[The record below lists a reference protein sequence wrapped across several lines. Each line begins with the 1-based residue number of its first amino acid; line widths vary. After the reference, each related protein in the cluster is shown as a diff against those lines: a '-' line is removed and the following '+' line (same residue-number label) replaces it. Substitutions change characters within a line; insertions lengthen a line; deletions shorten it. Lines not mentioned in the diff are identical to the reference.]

1 MMFNP
6 RAKISVVPLYGDE
19 TLVIVDDLLL
29 EPRKMIELASRSR
42 AEFSDA
48 DHNYFPGPELNLTPE
63 MTQAFDQFVVQHV
76 RKLLGARRTTMLAT
90 RLALATLQ
98 PPQLRNLQRVCHF
111 DTVPQPN
118 RAGTGAMVLY
128 LFEDPRLG
136 GTGFFRQT
144 CSDAEFE
151 HMVLQ
156 ADVLDRQAFT
166 ALTGAGDGYAVDSDR
181 YFEKVYTAQPAFN
194 RAIFYHGTVL
204 HSADI
209 HSPALLRDDVHTGR
223 LTVNAFF
230 NLRRNA
236 A

>member
-1 MMFNP
+1 MFNP
-6 RAKISVVPLYGDE
+6 RAKISVVPLYGE
-19 TLVIVDDLLL
+19 EKLVIVDDLLL
-29 EPRKMIELASRSR
+29 EPHKMVELASRSR
-42 AEFSDA
+42 AEFTDA
-48 DHNYFPGPELNLTPE
+48 DHNYFPGPELNLSPE

-76 RKLLGARRTTMLAT
+76 RKPLGARRSNMLAT

-98 PPQLRNLQRVCHF
+98 PPQLQNLQRVCHF

-118 RAGTGAMVLY
+118 REGTGAMVLY
-128 LFEDPRLG
+128 LFNDARLG
-136 GTGFFRQT
+136 GTGFFRQK
-144 CSDAEFE
+144 CSEAEFT

-156 ADVLDRQAFT
+156 SGVMDRQAFT
-166 ALTGAGDGYAVDSDR
+166 ELTGAGEGYAVASDR
-181 YFEKVYTAQPAFN
+181 YFEKVYTAEPAFN

-209 HSPALLRDDVHTGR
+209 HSPELLRDDVRTGR

>member
-1 MMFNP
+1 MFNP
-6 RAKISVVPLYGDE
+6 RAKISVVPLYGE
-19 TLVIVDDLLL
+19 EKLVIVDDLLL
-29 EPRKMIELASRSR
+29 EPHKMVELASRSR
-42 AEFSDA
+42 AEFTDA
-48 DHNYFPGPELNLTPE
+48 DHNYFPGPELNLSPQ

-76 RKLLGARRTTMLAT
+76 RKPLGARRSNMLAT

-98 PPQLRNLQRVCHF
+98 PPQLQNLQRVCHF

-118 RAGTGAMVLY
+118 REGTGAMVLY
-128 LFEDPRLG
+128 LFNDARLG
-136 GTGFFRQT
+136 GTGFFRQK
-144 CSDAEFE
+144 CSEAEFT

-156 ADVLDRQAFT
+156 SGVMDRQAFT
-166 ALTGAGDGYAVDSDR
+166 ELTGAGEGYAVASDR
-181 YFEKVYTAQPAFN
+181 YFEKVYTAEPAFN

-209 HSPALLRDDVHTGR
+209 HSPELLRDDVRTGR

>member
-1 MMFNP
+1 MMFNARP
-6 RAKISVVPLYGDE
+6 KIRVVPLYDNE
-19 TLVIVDDLLL
+19 NLVIVDDLLR
-29 EPRKMIELASRSR
+29 EPQQLVALARQAR

-48 DHNYFPGPELNLTPE
+48 DHNYFPGPELNLPPE
-63 MTQAFDQFVVQHV
+63 MAQAFGQFIGEHV
-76 RKLLGARRTTMLAT
+76 RKPLGARRTDMLAT

-98 PPQLRNLQRVCHF
+98 PPQLQNLQRVCHR

-118 RAGTGAMVLY
+118 MTGTGAMVLY
-128 LFEDPRLG
+128 LFKDARLG
-136 GTGFFRQT
+136 GTGFFQQK
-144 CSDAEFE
+144 CSEAEF
-151 HMVLQ
+151 HDMV
-156 ADVLDRQAFT
+156 VRSGTLDRAGFS
-166 ALTGAGDGYAVDSDR
+166 ALTGAGDGYAVASDR
-181 YFEKVYTAQPAFN
+181 YFEKVYTAEPAWN

-209 HSPALLRDDVHTGR
+209 HSPALLRDDVDTGR

>member
-1 MMFNP
+1 MFNP
-6 RAKISVVPLYGDE
+6 RAKISVVPLYGE
-19 TLVIVDDLLL
+19 EKLVIVDDLLL
-29 EPRKMIELASRSR
+29 EPHKMVELASRSR
-42 AEFSDA
+42 AEFTDA
-48 DHNYFPGPELNLTPE
+48 DHNYFPGPELNLSPE

-76 RKLLGARRTTMLAT
+76 RKPLGARRTNMLAT

-98 PPQLRNLQRVCHF
+98 PPQLQNLQRVCHF

-118 RAGTGAMVLY
+118 REGTGAMVLY
-128 LFEDPRLG
+128 LFNDARLG
-136 GTGFFRQT
+136 GTGFFRQK
-144 CSDAEFE
+144 CSEAEFT

-156 ADVLDRQAFT
+156 SGVMDRQAFT
-166 ALTGAGDGYAVDSDR
+166 ELTGAGEGYAVASDR
-181 YFEKVYTAQPAFN
+181 YFEKVYTAEPAFN

-209 HSPALLRDDVHTGR
+209 HSPELLRDDVRTGR

>member
-1 MMFNP
+1 MFNP
-6 RAKISVVPLYGDE
+6 RAKISVVPLYGE
-19 TLVIVDDLLL
+19 EKLVIVDDLLL
-29 EPRKMIELASRSR
+29 EPHKMVDLAGRSR
-42 AEFSDA
+42 AEFTDA

-63 MTQAFDQFVVQHV
+63 MTQAFDQFVVEHV
-76 RKLLGARRTTMLAT
+76 RKPLGARRTNMLAT

-98 PPQLRNLQRVCHF
+98 SSQLQNLQRVCHR

-118 RAGTGAMVLY
+118 REGTGAMVLY
-128 LFEDPRLG
+128 LFEDQRLG

-144 CSDAEFE
+144 CAEDEFT

-156 ADVLDRQAFT
+156 SGVMDRQAFSE
-166 ALTGAGDGYAVDSDR
+166 LTGAGEGYAVASDR
-181 YFEKVYTAQPAFN
+181 YFEKIYTAQPAFN

-209 HSPALLRDDVHTGR
+209 HSPELLRDDVRTGR

-236 A
+236 G

>member
-1 MMFNP
+1 MFNP
-6 RAKISVVPLYGDE
+6 RAKISVVPLYGE
-19 TLVIVDDLLL
+19 EKLVIVDDLLL
-29 EPRKMIELASRSR
+29 EPYKMVELASCSR
-42 AEFSDA
+42 AEFTDA
-48 DHNYFPGPELNLTPE
+48 DHNYFPGPELNLAPE
-63 MTQAFDQFVVQHV
+63 MTQAFDQFVVEHV
-76 RKLLGARRTTMLAT
+76 RKPLGARRTNMLAT

-98 PPQLRNLQRVCHF
+98 PPQLQNLQRVCHR

-118 RAGTGAMVLY
+118 REGTGAMVLY
-128 LFEDPRLG
+128 LFEDQRLG

-144 CSDAEFE
+144 CSEDEFT

-156 ADVLDRQAFT
+156 SGVIDRQAFSE
-166 ALTGAGDGYAVDSDR
+166 LTGAGEGYAVASDR
-181 YFEKVYTAQPAFN
+181 YFDKIYTAQPAFN

-209 HSPALLRDDVHTGR
+209 HSPALLRDDVRTGR